1 MTGAGNPLS
10 YDYRDPR
17 HVERY
22 GKLVVRNPDGS
33 TEGKHPR
40 DADVDVMR
48 EIHEPGPLLRVIR
61 AKCIDCSGGSESE
74 ARKCTAIGC
83 ALWPYRMAS
92 NPFRTPREMTEEQR
106 EAAAANLAAARA
118 RGRSPSETGTP
129 ASHHGNYPGKNDRD
143 LSDEEWSAPASG
155 DDLTSVSQPP
165 PANPSRAAEGIQE
178 PTA

>member
-1 MTGAGNPLS
+1 MSGAGNPLN

-48 EIHEPGPLLRVIR
+48 EIHEPAPLLRVIR
-61 AKCIDCSGGSESE
+61 AKCLDCSGGMESE
-74 ARKCTAIGC
+74 VRKCTAIGC

-92 NPFRTPREMTEEQR
+92 NPFRAPREMTQEQR
-106 EAAAANLAAARA
+106 DAGAARLAAARA
-118 RGRSPSETGTP
+118 RGRPSSEVAFSLGEHSNYQGENEGMDLDAIQVPSEP
-129 ASHHGNYPGKNDRD
+129 EPVH
-143 LSDEEWSAPASG
+143 E
-155 DDLTSVSQPP
+155 P
-165 PANPSRAAEGIQE
+165 PA
-178 PTA
+178 

>member
-1 MTGAGNPLS
+1 MSGAGNPLG

-33 TEGKHPR
+33 TERKHPR

-61 AKCIDCSGGSESE
+61 AKCIDCSGGSERE
-74 ARKCTAIGC
+74 AGKCTTIGC

-92 NPFRTPREMTEEQR
+92 NPFRAPREMTQEQR
-106 EAAAANLAAARA
+106 EAGAARLAAARA
-118 RGRSPSETGTP
+118 RGRSPSETGAP
-129 ASHHGNYPGKNDRD
+129 VGQRK
-143 LSDEEWSAPASG
+143 LSRQKRSGRLGRCSSTGPIQDASG
-155 DDLTSVSQPP
+155 KQLLSPAPRRVS
-165 PANPSRAAEGIQE
+165 RR
-178 PTA
+178 

>member
-1 MTGAGNPLS
+1 MSGAGNPLN

-22 GKLVVRNPDGS
+22 NKLVIRHPTGE

-48 EIHEPGPLLRVIR
+48 AIHEPGPLLRVIR

-83 ALWPYRMAS
+83 ARWPYRMAS
-92 NPFRTPREMTEEQR
+92 NPFRAPREMTPEQR
-106 EAAAANLAAARA
+106 EAGAARLAAARA
-118 RGRSPSETGTP
+118 RGRSPSETGAPVGQQEIIKAKTIGTTWP
-129 ASHHGNYPGKNDRD
+129 MFQYGSDPERIQETAS
-143 LSDEEWSAPASG
+143 LA
-155 DDLTSVSQPP
+155 
-165 PANPSRAAEGIQE
+165 RAAEGISE
-178 PTA
+178 VKS

>member
-1 MTGAGNPLS
+1 MASSWL
-10 YDYRDPR
+10 
-17 HVERY
+17 
-22 GKLVVRNPDGS
+22 RNPDGS

-48 EIHEPGPLLRVIR
+48 EIHGPAPLLRVIR

-106 EAAAANLAAARA
+106 EAGAARLAAARA
-118 RGRSPSETGTP
+118 RGRQSPGTVLP
-129 ASHHGNYPGKNDRD
+129 AAEHSNYQGKNDRD
-143 LSDEEWSAPASG
+143 PSDEEWSVPAPG
-155 DDLTSVSQPP
+155 
-165 PANPSRAAEGIQE
+165 RIQE
-178 PTA
+178 AAG

>member
-1 MTGAGNPLS
+1 MN

-48 EIHEPGPLLRVIR
+48 EIHEPAPLLRVIR
-61 AKCIDCSGGSESE
+61 AKRIDCSGGSESE
-74 ARKCTAIGC
+74 VRKCTAIGC

-92 NPFRTPREMTEEQR
+92 NPFRVSRELTPEQR
-106 EAAAANLAAARA
+106 EAGAARLAAARA
-118 RGRSPSETGTP
+118 RGRQPSGARAGAQADRLIEATAEHFVRRTGARPSSP
-129 ASHHGNYPGKNDRD
+129 ASTAGK
-143 LSDEEWSAPASG
+143 
-155 DDLTSVSQPP
+155 
-165 PANPSRAAEGIQE
+165 
-178 PTA
+178 

>member
-1 MTGAGNPLS
+1 MSGAGNPLN

-22 GKLVVRNPDGS
+22 AKLVVRNPDGS
-33 TEGKHPR
+33 TEGQDPR
-40 DADVDVMR
+40 AADVVEVLR
-48 EIHEPGPLLRVIR
+48 EFHDPVPLLRVIR

-106 EAAAANLAAARA
+106 EAAAANLAIARA

-129 ASHHGNYPGKNDRD
+129 ASQHGNYPGKNERTD
-143 LSDEEWSAPASG
+143 SAATPVPGTVAH
-155 DDLTSVSQPP
+155 
-165 PANPSRAAEGIQE
+165 AQE
-178 PTA
+178 PTTGHGGF